1 MVNQNPLLFNTSIG
15 ENIAYGAPDREV
27 SEKGEFSN
35 PYQAATKP
43 LPEIIKAAKL
53 ANAHDFITS
62 FRGGYDTLAGS
73 LGTQVDWTFFSW
85 IRSLSYRCVL
95 SGTLASCP
103 VVKDK
108 GSPSLERQSV
118 IQESSSWTKQLPPS
132 MPRTK
137 RWKIFK
143 DILNQIQVVSEALER
158 IMEGRTILVIA
169 HRLSTVRN
177 AHEILVMQGG
187 QVVERGKHN
196 ELIEMDGV
204 YKRLV
209 RQQMEEG
216 GGRN

>member
-27 SEKGEFSN
+27 SEKGEFSKR
-35 PYQAATKP
+35 YQVTTKP

-73 LGTQVDWTFFSW
+73 LGTQVDWTFLFP
-85 IRSLSYRCVL
+85 Y
-95 SGTLASCP
+95 GTLASCP

-108 GSPSLERQSV
+108 GLPSLEQQSA
-118 IQESSSWTKQLPPS
+118 IQGSSSWTKQLPPS

-137 RWKIFK
+137 RWKLFK

-177 AHEILVMQGG
+177 AHEILVMRGG